1 MIKLTDAKN
10 GMPVF
15 INPGNIALVTR
26 DLGKTIILVNGGMVA
41 VKEETDEIIKLI
53 EGKE

>member
-10 GMPVF
+10 GMPVY
-15 INPGNIALVTR
+15 INPSNIALVTR

-41 VKEETDEIIKLI
+41 VQEEVDDILAKIGEK
-53 EGKE
+53 